1 METHEV
7 VAKVLMYHGAIIA
20 HSTGVIIHAENE
32 FQKQAKAVADI
43 IVVHHDVQFADH
55 STPIVPFISTH

>member
-1 METHEV
+1 MSPFPDMETHEV

-32 FQKQAKAVADI
+32 FQK
-43 IVVHHDVQFADH
+43 
-55 STPIVPFISTH
+55 